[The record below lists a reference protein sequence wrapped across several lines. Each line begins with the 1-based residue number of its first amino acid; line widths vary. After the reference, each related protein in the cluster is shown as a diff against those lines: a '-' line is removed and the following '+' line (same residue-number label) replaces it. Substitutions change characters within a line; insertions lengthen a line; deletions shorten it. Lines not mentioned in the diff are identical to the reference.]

1 MQGVGFRAFVETSAR
16 ALNVTGWVRNQD
28 DGTVETFAMGTAD
41 QLNQLAARLHAGPR
55 WAEVRSVEEVE
66 AALQQLNTFRAI

>member
-28 DGTVETFAMGTAD
+28 DGTVETFAMGTTD
-41 QLNQLAARLHAGPR
+41 QLNQLAARLYAGPR
-55 WAEVRSVEEVE
+55 WAQVRSVEEQE
-66 AALQQLNTFRAI
+66 AAPQQLNTFRAI